1 MTGQAA
7 PARKPGCWPTVSV
20 PPVPGPWARTSG
32 AAAGSFQ
39 AADVRGLHLW
49 LVDDIITTGSTL
61 RAACA
66 ELRRAG
72 AARVDVLALARTP
85 RP

>member
-1 MTGQAA
+1 MLSLPVRPELLRRPADTPHQTGLTASQ
-7 PARKPGCWPTVSV
+7 RQ
-20 PPVPGPWARTSG
+20 RN
-32 AAAGSFQ
+32 AAGSFQ
-39 AADVRGLHLW
+39 AADVQGLHLW